1 MQPFLVT
8 QSTSG
13 SVHETRPIFYST
25 CQLPAA
31 FLDSLLCYLAFSHFN
46 TKRQVKNICKS
57 GPFSMSAFIIQLPV
71 RSPRSYEAFKRLGSG
86 QKSGPHFCWF
96 SQAAPGHLPPSR
108 SGGPSPGA
116 QTPETILNN
125 NSLKHLL
132 HQRETTCPL
141 PMGCMYIPFMP
152 TLKKMF
158 TENSDPGISSHWKSW
173 GIFILKPFK
182 KKVCDRIK

>member
-31 FLDSLLCYLAFSHFN
+31 CLDSLLCYLAFSHFN

-71 RSPRSYEAFKRLGSG
+71 RSPRSYEALKRLGSG
-86 QKSGPHFCWF
+86 QKSSPHFCWF

-116 QTPETILNN
+116 QTQKTILNN

-152 TLKKMF
+152 MLKK
-158 TENSDPGISSHWKSW
+158 NVNRKLRPGDLESLEKL
-173 GIFILKPFK
+173 GNVYLTAIF
-182 KKVCDRIK
+182 